1 MGYSANSAFGYG
13 VELSR
18 FARIDIESYLEE
30 HDPQYVEMGEAWW
43 YYLQEVKF
51 ADIKGFKLHS
61 DGVDYRFHA
70 PVPNGMNFYIGVS
83 LWGSTEALLKEALT
97 RKLVVPAETIA
108 NWERIL
114 AFLQE
119 CGIREGANVNTLE
132 PSFFS
137 YTYTS

>member
-1 MGYSANSAFGYG
+1 MGYSANSSFGYG
-13 VELSR
+13 VELDR
-18 FARIDIESYLEE
+18 FAGNNIESYLEE
-30 HDPQYVEMGEAWW
+30 HDPQYIKMGEAWW

-51 ADIKGFKLHS
+51 ADIKGFQLHS

-70 PVPNGMNFYIGVS
+70 PVPDGMTFYIGVS
-83 LWGSTEALLKEALT
+83 LWGSTEALLKEAFI

-108 NWERIL
+108 KWDRL
-114 AFLQE
+114 RAFLQE
-119 CGIREGANVNTLE
+119 CGIEGDAKGNHLE